1 MIYYNI
7 FRYKNGDQFLK
18 ERLVGKLILVN
29 GGSVYVN
36 F

>member
-7 FRYKNGDQFLK
+7 SRYKNGDYSPK
-18 ERLVGKLILVN
+18 ERLVGKLTLVN
-29 GGSVYVN
+29 GGSAYVN